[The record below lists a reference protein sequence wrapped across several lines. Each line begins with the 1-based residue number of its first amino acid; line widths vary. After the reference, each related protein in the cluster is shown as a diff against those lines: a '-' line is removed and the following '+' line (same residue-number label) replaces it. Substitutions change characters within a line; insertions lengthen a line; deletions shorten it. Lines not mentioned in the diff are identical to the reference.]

1 MTKKDILDRLQK
13 ISRTPEFAGYK
24 FGLVGSYAR
33 GEETP
38 ESDIDILVDRH
49 DMTLENMELLRSYFK
64 DNDIDILCTGLLAEE
79 DKRLDAL
86 MTELDIPINEDSV
99 YKSVTREVI
108 WSG

>member
-49 DMTLENMELLRSYFK
+49 DMTLENMELLRGYFK

-79 DKRLDAL
+79 DRELDAFL
-86 MTELDIPINEDSV
+86 QAHNLPINDESV
-99 YKSVTREVI
+99 YKSVVRDVV

>member
-1 MTKKDILDRLQK
+1 M
-13 ISRTPEFAGYK
+13 PG
-24 FGLVGSYAR
+24 

-38 ESDIDILVDRH
+38 ES
-49 DMTLENMELLRSYFK
+49 
-64 DNDIDILCTGLLAEE
+64 DIDILCTGLLAEE
-79 DKRLDAL
+79 DKRLDEL